1 MTRFVNEEE
10 VPGVV
15 EILADE
21 FIGLEFELDT
31 VVTLYLSRDITG
43 PKVHSNLPRTNG
55 QLRRLWRCLR
65 LPVRSAARCSPAA
78 SKLIVRGRL

>member
-10 VPGVV
+10 VTGVV

-31 VVTLYLSRDITG
+31 VVTLYVSRDITG
-43 PKVHSNLPRTNG
+43 P
-55 QLRRLWRCLR
+55 
-65 LPVRSAARCSPAA
+65 
-78 SKLIVRGRL
+78 

>member
-10 VPGVV
+10 VAGVV

-43 PKVHSNLPRTNG
+43 PKVHSNFPPTNG
-55 QLRRLWRCLR
+55 QLHRLWRWR
-65 LPVRSAARCSPAA
+65 LSSRSDQLPAA
-78 SKLIVRGRL
+78 AQLRRS